1 MYGVKNMTELSL
13 CYWLEY
19 DTSVNACDSV
29 NVGIYVYKILMKR
42 I

>member
-1 MYGVKNMTELSL
+1 MLLTG
-13 CYWLEY
+13 Y